1 MRTHPRFLGLPSTGL
16 GRWSVRLLVFF
27 VVLFA
32 VWIVYSSVRRIP
44 RPTFFSDP
52 LHAVLLLTAAGSAV
66 LGAIL
71 GSWSALFRGER
82 SLLTFLS
89 ILIGGFVAWWGG
101 AEVFFPH

>member
-1 MRTHPRFLGLPSTGL
+1 MESHSRLLGLPSTDL
-16 GRWSVRLLVFF
+16 GRWSVRLLVVF
-27 VVLFA
+27 VVFFST
-32 VWIVYSSVRRIP
+32 WIVYISVHRVS

-52 LHAVLLLTAAGSAV
+52 LHAVLLITAAGSAV

-71 GSWSALFRGER
+71 GLWSVLVRGER